1 MALSISEEPLPVAPQ
16 PLSLVDLPP
25 ELLVKIVEY
34 SSQSRTQLLE
44 LWRERMSLS
53 MESFAAVP
61 ENDFGHIGQFR
72 LVCKVFS
79 RIGRD
84 IQFTR
89 IQIRFSPEGFQKLD
103 AFMRWHT
110 SKEAAAAVKQFSYM
124 IPPLYSKDRAQFEE
138 ILRDFDQLPQNTSPG
153 HRSQARPDNH
163 QSRIAALSRGQ
174 VAKAMTKADDQR
186 RIIGES
192 VDLNALLAAFTEF
205 KNLKQIRI
213 MRVMD
218 EVDRGWAMFLRN
230 NPVYADELT
239 ASEWSA
245 ASEHTISTVY
255 TAVERSASPFN
266 RLSSRF
272 MDPSIPLMITF
283 PLKRKIESV
292 ARKLE
297 SIELQLIDHPD
308 PDEEITGLSPIFDTL
323 FRAAVGLHSFHIGSS
338 HRISVPLETVF
349 HGLHF
354 KHLKHIGLHLWLL
367 DSEELLGLLS
377 RHQRTLRSL
386 RLRRIGLRRAYEGDL
401 TWQRVLRYIRSQ
413 LKLNWISLRMISY
426 EDGESQTAGMHPT
439 APIPHQHDNDS
450 ESDIEDPN
458 DWSDSQIEDVE
469 EEEEESEEDGAGTT
483 TAQDTSSMQDFADD
497 EASVEGHGIDEASI
511 GEPEE
516 DEDHH
521 SDLDEIHGET
531 EVDHTVSSCH
541 CHRGLAW
548 GDLGDDGV
556 LISKQ
561 QWKRWESWSIHR
573 CGLHDPH
580 Q

>member
-1 MALSISEEPLPVAPQ
+1 MARGNSDEPSPMAPGPG
-16 PLSLVDLPP
+16 PLALVDLPS

-53 MESFAAVP
+53 MESFAAAP
-61 ENDFGHIGQFR
+61 EHDFGHIGQ
-72 LVCKVFS
+72 
-79 RIGRD
+79 IGRE

-89 IQIRFSPEGFQKLD
+89 IQIRFSPEGF
-103 AFMRWHT
+103 H
-110 SKEAAAAVKQFSYM
+110 
-124 IPPLYSKDRAQFEE
+124 RAQFEE
-138 ILRDFDQLPQNTSPG
+138 ILRDLDQLPQSTSIS
-153 HRSQARPDNH
+153 HESQPRPDSH
-163 QSRIAALSRGQ
+163 QSRIAAHYRGQ
-174 VAKAMTKADDQR
+174 VLKAMTKADDQR
-186 RIIGES
+186 RIIRES
-192 VDLNALLAAFTEF
+192 VDQNALLRAFTEF

-218 EVDRGWAMFLRN
+218 EIDRGWAMFLRN
-230 NPVYADELT
+230 NPSYADART

-255 TAVERSASPFN
+255 TAAERSASPFN

-272 MDPSIPLMITF
+272 MDPSTPLVITL
-283 PLKRKIESV
+283 PLKRQIESV

-308 PDEEITGLSPIFDTL
+308 PDEEITGLSPMFDAL

-354 KHLKHIGLHLWLL
+354 KNLKHIGLHLWLL
-367 DSEELLGLLS
+367 DSEELLGLLA

-386 RLRRIGLRRAYEGDL
+386 RLRRISLRRAYEGDP

-413 LKLNWISLRMISY
+413 LKLSWISLRMISY
-426 EDGESQTAGMHPT
+426 EGEENQTGGMHPM
-439 APIPHQHDNDS
+439 APLPHQHDNDS

-458 DWSDSQIEDVE
+458 DWSDSQIEDEVEEQE
-469 EEEEESEEDGAGTT
+469 EEEEDSEEDGGNGGGTMM
-483 TAQDTSSMQDFADD
+483 AQDISSAHHLADN
-497 EASVEGHGIDEASI
+497 EASVEGLGVYDTSV

-521 SDLDEIHGET
+521 SDLDEIHGEF
-531 EVDHTVSSCH
+531 EVDHTQSSCH
-541 CHRGLAW
+541 CHSGFAW
-548 GDLGDDGV
+548 DDLGDDRV
-556 LISKQ
+556 SISKQ
-561 QWKRWESWSIHR
+561 QWKRWERWSIYR
-573 CGLHDPH
+573 CEVHDPH